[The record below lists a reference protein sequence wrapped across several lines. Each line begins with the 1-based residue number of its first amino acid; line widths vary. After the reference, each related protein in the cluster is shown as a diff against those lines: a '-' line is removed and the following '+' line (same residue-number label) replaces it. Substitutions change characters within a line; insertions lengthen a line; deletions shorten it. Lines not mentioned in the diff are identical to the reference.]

1 MDFFDLRTAYLIMG
15 VLYLA
20 MPAAIWL
27 ALRDN
32 RTPAVHAWC
41 SGGLLFALGLVLVS
55 QRAQLPDW
63 ATFELAN
70 VLVNLG
76 QVARVQALRWELKRP
91 LSTPAL
97 LGLPTAFLLAYEL
110 GQQAGSPRMA
120 TYVISMGSLSLYFAW
135 IARLSLRIAREQQL
149 HSPYWTCAV
158 YVPLSVMALLNCAR
172 VALGLSDVGR
182 LQSNWGT
189 VSMTLLGNLTAVI
202 GNTSFLGMYVERSKQ
217 RELAIAREQARAAE
231 NAQLGQQIDQL
242 ERVRSMGMVS
252 TYVVHELSQPL
263 TSIQLIAE
271 HAELDAQQR
280 PHDSAALREH
290 IEHILQQSRHAA
302 GVLQRVR
309 HFIGQR
315 EAQHQRLSLQQVN
328 GQVMALLGDWL
339 RSERVVLDLQLAP
352 TPVRVLGDEVH
363 LAQVLVNL
371 YRNAID
377 AMHGQ
382 QARCIRV
389 QIRAQGGRAQV
400 LLHDNGHGLSPEAL
414 EHANQGR
421 SFLGVQSA
429 ESGGLGVGLMICR
442 KIAAQHQGQLTL
454 RNHPAGGA
462 VAELDLPLA

>member
-15 VLYLA
+15 VLYVA

-41 SGGLLFALGLVLVS
+41 LGGLLFALGLVLVS
-55 QRAQLPDW
+55 QRAQWPGW

-91 LSTPAL
+91 LRTPVL
-97 LGLPTAFLLAYEL
+97 LGLPAAFLLAYEW
-110 GQQAGSPRMA
+110 GQQAASSHMA
-120 TYVISMGSLSLYFAW
+120 TYLISMGSLGLYFAW
-135 IARLSLRIAREQQL
+135 IASLSLRIAREQQL

-158 YVPLSVMALLNCAR
+158 YVPLSLMALLNCAR
-172 VALGLSDVGR
+172 VALGLSDVGP

-202 GNTSFLGMYVERSKQ
+202 GNTSFLGMYVERGKQ
-217 RELAIAREQARAAE
+217 RELATAREQARAAE
-231 NAQLGQQIDQL
+231 NAHLGQQIAQL

-271 HAELDAQQR
+271 HAQIDGQQR
-280 PHDSAALREH
+280 PHDGAALRTH

-302 GVLQRVR
+302 QVLQRVR
-309 HFIGQR
+309 HFIAPG
-315 EAQHQRLSLQQVN
+315 EAQHQLLTLQQIHA
-328 GQVMALLGDWL
+328 QVLGLLGNWL
-339 RSERVVLDLQLAP
+339 RKERVVVTITAAP
-352 TPVRVLGDEVH
+352 SPARVMGDEVQ

-371 YRNAID
+371 YRNAIN
-377 AMHGQ
+377 ATAGLAERRIHVEIGLT
-382 QARCIRV
+382 AERAWLRV
-389 QIRAQGGRAQV
+389 
-400 LLHDNGHGLSPEAL
+400 HDNGPGPSAQAL
-414 EHANQGR
+414 LHTEQGQ
-421 SFLGVQSA
+421 SFFGQP
-429 ESGGLGVGLMICR
+429 SGNHRLGVGWLICR
-442 KIAAQHQGQLTL
+442 KIAAQHQGHVRL
-454 RNHPAGGA
+454 RRHPAGGA
-462 VAELDLPLA
+462 VAELDLPRA